1 MYLISSVDEETCK
14 QITEIRYFTFNIFIY
29 MNPVFKSLK
38 RITVSYEKLSVFG
51 SLPATN

>member
-1 MYLISSVDEETCK
+1 
-14 QITEIRYFTFNIFIY
+14 

-51 SLPATN
+51 SLPATNLLQVLHMFSEEVYGCEIELSL